1 MNETA
6 KTKAHCQFYIL
17 HFTLIYRKIFCFVKS
32 IYNVKCRIYNALPL
46 VFVLILAGCQNA
58 PTNSNQNLNVNT
70 AQNLNANT
78 APVNQSNNA
87 NQTKSDTH
95 EHTAPHGG
103 TLIVFGEEFAHLEL
117 VLDASNGALTA
128 YALDGE
134 AEKSVQIAQTEI
146 EIEIEKP
153 KKFSVKLAAQENALT
168 GEKKGA
174 TSEFRAASDELKNL
188 NEFDAKIK
196 SITIR
201 GREFKN
207 THFNFPKGNEGGHK
221 H

>member
-1 MNETA
+1 MKDTL
-6 KTKAHCQFYIL
+6 KSFIFGLIL
-17 HFTLIYRKIFCFVKS
+17 VG
-32 IYNVKCRIYNALPL
+32 
-46 VFVLILAGCQNA
+46 LAGCQKA
-58 PTNSNQNLNVNT
+58 ATNFNQNSTANV
-70 AQNLNANT
+70 
-78 APVNQSNNA
+78 APINQTNNA
-87 NQTKSDTH
+87 NQTKGETR

-103 TLIVFGEEFAHLEL
+103 TLIAFGEEFAHLEL
-117 VLDASNGALTA
+117 VLDASNGELTA

-146 EIEIEKP
+146 EIEVENP
-153 KKFSVKLAAQENALT
+153 RRFSIKITARENALT
-168 GEKKGA
+168 GEKLGA

-188 NEFDAKIK
+188 KEFDARIK